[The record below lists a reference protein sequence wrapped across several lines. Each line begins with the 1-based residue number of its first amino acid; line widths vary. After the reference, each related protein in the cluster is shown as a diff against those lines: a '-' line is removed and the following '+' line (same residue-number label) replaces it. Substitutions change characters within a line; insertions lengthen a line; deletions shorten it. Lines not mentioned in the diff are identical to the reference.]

1 MNQKDS
7 WWKSAKI
14 VPLQSNRE
22 MIMRTRIFLLLLMFA
37 TLLQAQEAVN
47 EEALAVSADRPG
59 MATGVNVL
67 PFKTVQWETGVQW
80 DYSNK
85 THSLTLPTTMLR
97 IGVTSF
103 AELRLQYDGTLAQG
117 NTLEDKW
124 TYGVEPITL
133 GTKIKI
139 FDGWKAVPKVS
150 FLANICLPATKEQY
164 ETSYV
169 APSIYLLFENDVT
182 DWLNLCYNVGLEW
195 NGVDAT
201 PSTFVALCLGFAM
214 GEQWGAF
221 VESYNYFTRLSTGT
235 EAEWNLDAG
244 FTYMPHHRVQLDV
257 YASINCQEPAMY
269 SNVGLG
275 VAWLINP

>member
-1 MNQKDS
+1 
-7 WWKSAKI
+7 
-14 VPLQSNRE
+14 

-37 TLLQAQEAVN
+37 TLLQAQEVVN

-164 ETSYV
+164 KTSYV

-244 FTYMPHHRVQLDV
+244 FTYMPHRRVQLDV
-257 YASINCQEPAMY
+257 YASINCQDPAMY

>member
-1 MNQKDS
+1 MK
-7 WWKSAKI
+7 KI
-14 VPLQSNRE
+14 S
-22 MIMRTRIFLLLLMFA
+22 LLLLFTIA
-37 TLLQAQEAVN
+37 AVCLHAQDVENAEPLSV
-47 EEALAVSADRPG
+47 AADRPG
-59 MATGVNVL
+59 MATGVGVL

-80 DYSNK
+80 DYTDK
-85 THSLTLPTTMLR
+85 MHSLTLPTTMLR

-201 PSTFVALCLGFAM
+201 PSTFVALCLSFAM

-244 FTYMPHHRVQLDV
+244 FTYMPHRRVQLDV
-257 YASINCQEPAMY
+257 YASINCQAPVMY
-269 SNVGLG
+269 SNVGVG

>member
-1 MNQKDS
+1 
-7 WWKSAKI
+7 
-14 VPLQSNRE
+14 
-22 MIMRTRIFLLLLMFA
+22 
-37 TLLQAQEAVN
+37 
-47 EEALAVSADRPG
+47 
-59 MATGVNVL
+59 
-67 PFKTVQWETGVQW
+67 
-80 DYSNK
+80 
-85 THSLTLPTTMLR
+85 
-97 IGVTSF
+97 
-103 AELRLQYDGTLAQG
+103 
-117 NTLEDKW
+117 
-124 TYGVEPITL
+124 VEPITL

-150 FLANICLPATKEQY
+150 FLANVCLPATKEQY

-195 NGVDAT
+195 NGMDST

-244 FTYMPHHRVQLDV
+244 FTYMPHRRVQLDV
-257 YASINCQEPAMY
+257 YASINCQDPANY

>member
-1 MNQKDS
+1 M
-7 WWKSAKI
+7 
-14 VPLQSNRE
+14 
-22 MIMRTRIFLLLLMFA
+22 
-37 TLLQAQEAVN
+37 
-47 EEALAVSADRPG
+47 
-59 MATGVNVL
+59 
-67 PFKTVQWETGVQW
+67 
-80 DYSNK
+80 
-85 THSLTLPTTMLR
+85 
-97 IGVTSF
+97 
-103 AELRLQYDGTLAQG
+103 
-117 NTLEDKW
+117 
-124 TYGVEPITL
+124 
-133 GTKIKI
+133 
-139 FDGWKAVPKVS
+139 S

-257 YASINCQEPAMY
+257 YASINCQDPAMY